1 MTEPTT
7 GARHRAACRPST
19 PLTTFGNAVTGTT
32 GKRALAVF
40 ASSGLA
46 LTMGASSAAAV
57 PQVSSSGSGTGSLA
71 NVVLDADIDTVTT
84 SPTVSVEADIDWD
97 FATAEVSSEAPLPP
111 PSPEPV
117 ITASQRPTQDAAPA
131 SRTGQRTEQPAQ
143 QQEQQQETQ
152 QQEQTEESSSS
163 ESSEQVA
170 STASASGSAVVDVA
184 RRYVGTPYV
193 WGGSTPAGFD
203 CSGFTAYVFAH
214 FGVSLPRTSGAQA
227 GAGRTVSAAEAQ
239 PGDLVAWPGHVGI
252 YTGNGNN
259 IAARN
264 PGTALY
270 EGPIF
275 HNNPTFIRVL

>member
-19 PLTTFGNAVTGTT
+19 PLTVFADSVTGTT
-32 GKRALAVF
+32 GRRALAVF
-40 ASSGLA
+40 ASSGLV

-57 PQVSSSGSGTGSLA
+57 PQVSSSSFGAGALA
-71 NVVLDADIDTVTT
+71 NVVLDADVDIDKVVT
-84 SPTVSVEADIDWD
+84 SPTVTVDEGIDWHV
-97 FATAEVSSEAPLPP
+97 AVAEVSSEAPPP
-111 PSPEPV
+111 PPPPPPAPV
-117 ITASQRPTQDAAPA
+117 ITAPERPTPRAAPA

-143 QQEQQQETQ
+143 QQEQQ
-152 QQEQTEESSSS
+152 TEDSSSG
-163 ESSEQVA
+163 ESSEQTA

-203 CSGFTAYVFAH
+203 CSGFTAYVFAQ

-227 GAGRTVSAAEAQ
+227 GAGRIVSAAEAQ

-252 YTGNGNN
+252 YTGNGDN

-275 HNNPTFIRVL
+275 HSNPTFIRVL

>member
-19 PLTTFGNAVTGTT
+19 PLTVLGNAVTGAT
-32 GKRALAVF
+32 GRRALAVF

-46 LTMGASSAAAV
+46 LTMSASTATAV
-57 PQVSSSGSGTGSLA
+57 PQVSSSTSGVRPLA
-71 NVVLDADIDTVTT
+71 NVVLDADTDTDTVTT
-84 SPTVSVEADIDWD
+84 SPTVSVDADVDWS
-97 FATAEVSSEAPLPP
+97 FAAAEVSSEPP
-111 PSPEPV
+111 PPPPEPEPV
-117 ITASQRPTQDAAPA
+117 ITAPERPTQETAPA
-131 SRTGQRTEQPAQ
+131 SRTGLRNEQPV
-143 QQEQQQETQ
+143 QQEQQI
-152 QQEQTEESSSS
+152 EESSSS
-163 ESSEQVA
+163 ESSEQTA
-170 STASASGSAVVDVA
+170 STASASGSAVVDIA

-203 CSGFTAYVFAH
+203 CSGFTAYVFAQL
-214 FGVSLPRTSGAQA
+214 GINLPRTSGAQA
-227 GAGRTVSAAEAQ
+227 GAGRTVSAAEAR

-275 HNNPTFIRVL
+275 HNSPTFIRVTG

>member
-19 PLTTFGNAVTGTT
+19 PLTVFGHAVTGTT
-32 GKRALAVF
+32 GRRALAVF

-46 LTMGASSAAAV
+46 LTMGASSAVAL
-57 PQVSSSGSGTGSLA
+57 PQVSSSSSGVGSLA
-71 NVVLDADIDTVTT
+71 NVVLDADLDKVTT
-84 SPTVSVEADIDWD
+84 SPTVSVDADIAWD
-97 FATAEVSSEAPLPP
+97 FAAAEVSSEAPPP
-111 PSPEPV
+111 PPPPEPV
-117 ITASQRPTQDAAPA
+117 ITAPQRPTQDAAPA

-143 QQEQQQETQ
+143 QPEQQAQEQA
-152 QQEQTEESSSS
+152 EESSGG
-163 ESSEQVA
+163 SSEQVA
-170 STASASGSAVVDVA
+170 STASGSAVVDVA

-203 CSGFTAYVFAH
+203 CSGFTAYVFAQ

-227 GAGRTVSAAEAQ
+227 GAGRIVSAAEAQ

-275 HNNPTFIRVL
+275 HNSPTFIRVL